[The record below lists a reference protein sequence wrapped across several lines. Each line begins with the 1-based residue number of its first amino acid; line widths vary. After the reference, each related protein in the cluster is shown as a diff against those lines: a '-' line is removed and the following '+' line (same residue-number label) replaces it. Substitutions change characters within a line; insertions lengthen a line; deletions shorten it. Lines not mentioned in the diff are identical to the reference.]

1 MTGVNDASWGAVGV
15 GIFLIA
21 VVLGVGLYVRYRQNE
36 AVRLNRDVDLAVKLR
51 TVAGQD
57 PVRAAA
63 IDEFETAIYER
74 LFYAST
80 VGPRARGTAWAL
92 LGAVLAAFG
101 ALWVRDGGGI
111 VDDVV
116 HYGLAAVA
124 AGFALTFLV
133 FLGLTLY
140 AATSMPR
147 ISFAES
153 YGDEPESSTD

>member
-92 LGAVLAAFG
+92 MGAVLAAFG

>member
-21 VVLGVGLYVRYRQNE
+21 VVFGIGLYVRYRQNE
-36 AVRLNRDVDLAVKLR
+36 AARLDRDVDLAVKLR
-51 TVAGQD
+51 TTAGQD

-63 IDEFETAIYER
+63 IDEFEVAIYER

-80 VGPRARGTAWAL
+80 VGPRARGAAWAL

-101 ALWVRDGGGI
+101 ALWVRDGGGVI
-111 VDDVV
+111 TDVV

-147 ISFAES
+147 ISFADS